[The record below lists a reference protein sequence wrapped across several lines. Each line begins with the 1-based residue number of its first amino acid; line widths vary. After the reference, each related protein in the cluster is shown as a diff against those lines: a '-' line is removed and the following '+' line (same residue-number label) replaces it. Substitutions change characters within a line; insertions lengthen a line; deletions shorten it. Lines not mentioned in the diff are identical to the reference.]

1 MNDISIEIP
10 YATGVSRLGIE
21 RALTAAGRD
30 LGSLRLADLALV
42 EDFHT
47 MGRIA
52 TYQLAELTG
61 LTQHS
66 RVLDAGSGIGGTA
79 RFIADRCGCPVTAVD
94 LTADYCDTAEWLNEL
109 VGLED
114 RIAVHRA
121 DVAAL
126 PFADGSFDVAFSQH
140 VQMNVADKDLLYR
153 EARRVL
159 VAGGL
164 LAIWDI
170 TAGSGGDPDYPLPW
184 AEQPEQSHLVTPDA
198 LREAIETAGFV
209 IEQWNDLTEHAAAT
223 MRTVLASPPNPVGLH
238 AFVPNFAEKAE
249 NLTRGLAD
257 GSLRAIQVIARAT
270 RS

>member
-1 MNDISIEIP
+1 MNNISIEIP
-10 YATGVSRLGIE
+10 YATGNSRLGIE
-21 RALTAAGRD
+21 RALIAAGRD

-79 RFIADRCGCPVTAVD
+79 RFIADQCGCLVTAVD
-94 LTADYCDTAEWLNEL
+94 LTADYCDTAEWLNEA
-109 VGLED
+109 VGLGD

-121 DVAAL
+121 DVTAL
-126 PFADGSFDVAFSQH
+126 PFVDGGFDVAFSQH

-170 TAGSGGDPDYPLPW
+170 TAGSGGDPGYPLPW
-184 AEQPEQSHLVTPDA
+184 AEQPSQSHLVTSDA
-198 LREAIETAGFV
+198 LRGAIETAGFV
-209 IEQWNDLTEHAAAT
+209 IEEWNDLTEPAAAT
-223 MRTVLASPPNPVGLH
+223 MRAVLASPPDPVGLH
-238 AFVPNFAEKAE
+238 AFVPNFVEKAE

-257 GSLRAIQVIARAT
+257 GSLRAIQVIAR
-270 RS
+270 S

>member
-1 MNDISIEIP
+1 MKDISIDTP
-10 YATGVSRLGIE
+10 YATGISRLGIE
-21 RALTAAGRD
+21 RALIAAGRD
-30 LGSLRLADLALV
+30 LGKLRLEDVALV

-52 TYQLAELTG
+52 TYQLVDLTG
-61 LTQHS
+61 LTQRS

-109 VGLED
+109 VGLRD

-121 DVAAL
+121 DVTAL
-126 PFADGSFDVAFSQH
+126 PFADGSFDVTFSQH

-170 TAGSGGDPDYPLPW
+170 TAGSGGDPGYPLPW
-184 AEQPEQSHLVTPDA
+184 AERPEQSHLVTSNA
-198 LREAIETAGFV
+198 LRGAIQTAGFV
-209 IEQWNDLTEHAAAT
+209 IEQCNDRTEQAAAT
-223 MRTVLASPPNPVGLH
+223 MRAILDSPPDPIGLH

-257 GSLRAIQVIARAT
+257 GTLRAVQVIARAV
-270 RS
+270 R

>member
-10 YATGVSRLGIE
+10 YATGISRLGIE
-21 RALTAAGRD
+21 RALIAAGRD
-30 LGSLRLADLALV
+30 LGSLRLADLTLV

-61 LTQHS
+61 LTRHS

-79 RFIADRCGCPVTAVD
+79 RFIADQFGCPVTAVD
-94 LTADYCDTAEWLNEL
+94 LTADYCATAEWLNEL
-109 VGLED
+109 VGLGD

-121 DVAAL
+121 DVTAL

-170 TAGSGGDPDYPLPW
+170 TAGSGGAPDYPLPW
-184 AEQPEQSHLVTPDA
+184 AEQPEQSHLVTPTA

-209 IEQWNDLTEHAAAT
+209 IEQWDDRTAQAAAT
-223 MRTVLASPPNPVGLH
+223 MRAVLASPPNPVGLQ

-257 GSLRAIQVIARAT
+257 GSLRANQVIAR
-270 RS
+270 S